1 MNGTAAP
8 VQAAHG
14 EPLVPALAA
23 GIDAALRQLSADAGE
38 TCLSEHAFANLYLFR
53 QAHAYRYVGGG
64 YPHISGVTYDGAR
77 HVLPLFALETTPVD
91 VLRTLLR
98 EHACFY
104 PLSTAQ
110 VARLDPAIFTWT
122 ASRADADY
130 LYPAAN
136 FTAYR
141 GTTLAKKR
149 NLMKQLLA
157 THAVTARA
165 YHPGLADQALAVH
178 EGWMQAKH
186 KAHGE
191 ADDTPCGEALQHA
204 ERLGLE
210 GFLYEIAGQPV
221 GFVLAQEIRPT
232 VFAMR
237 FAKGLADC
245 KGIYQYMFHH
255 FCTAYPRPVAWL
267 NFEQDMGLDNF
278 RQTKLSYAP
287 SALLP
292 KFRVQLRVD

>member
-1 MNGTAAP
+1 MRIAA
-8 VQAAHG
+8 G

-23 GIDAALRQLSADAGE
+23 GIDAALRRLSADPGE
-38 TCLSEHAFANLYLFR
+38 ACLSEHAFANLYLFR
-53 QAHAYRYVGGG
+53 QAHAYRYVGGD

-77 HVLPLFALETTPVD
+77 HVLPLFALESAPLEILQV
-91 VLRTLLR
+91 LLR
-98 EHACFY
+98 EHACFF

-110 VARLDPAIFTWT
+110 VARLDPTIFAW
-122 ASRADADY
+122 AEARADADY

-136 FTAYR
+136 FTDYR

-157 THAVTARA
+157 THAVSARP

-178 EGWMQAKH
+178 EGWMQAKL

-191 ADDTPCGEALQHA
+191 ADDTPCGEALQYA

-210 GFLYEIAGQPV
+210 GFLYEVAGQPV

-237 FAKGLADC
+237 FAKGLADY

-255 FCTAYPRPVAWL
+255 FCTAFPRPVAWL

-292 KFRVQLRVD
+292 KFRARLRVG

>member
-1 MNGTAAP
+1 MNGPA
-8 VQAAHG
+8 V
-14 EPLVPALAA
+14 ALATPAGAPLAIGQGA
-23 GIDAALRQLSADAGE
+23 GIDAALRALSVDPGE

-53 QAHAYRYVGGG
+53 QAHDYRFVAGD
-64 YPHISGVTYDGAR
+64 YPHISGVTYDGVR
-77 HVLPLFALETTPVD
+77 HVLPLFALEGTPHA
-91 VLRTLLR
+91 VLRALLR
-98 EHACFY
+98 GHDCFY

-110 VARLDPAIFTWT
+110 VARLDPAVFRWT
-122 ASRADADY
+122 DERADADY

-157 THAVTARA
+157 AHAVTARP
-165 YHPGLADQALAVH
+165 YHAGLAEQAMSVH
-178 EGWMQAKH
+178 RRWMQARH
-186 KAHGE
+186 KAEGE
-191 ADDTPCGEALQHA
+191 ADDTPCLEALRHA
-204 ERLGLE
+204 GVLGLE
-210 GFLYEIAGQPV
+210 GFLYEVDGLPV
-221 GFVLAQEIRPT
+221 GFVLAQEIRPA

-237 FAKGLADC
+237 FAKGLGAY

-255 FCTAYPRPVAWL
+255 FCAAFARPVAWL

-287 SALLP
+287 GALLP
-292 KFRVQLRVD
+292 KCRVTLRAD

>member
-1 MNGTAAP
+1 MSGTAAP
-8 VQAAHG
+8 TRIESG
-14 EPLVPALAA
+14 EALTPALAA
-23 GIDAALRQLSADAGE
+23 GIDQALHRLSVDPGE
-38 TCLSEHAFANLYLFR
+38 ACLSEHVFANLYLFR
-53 QAHAYRYVGGG
+53 HAHAYRYVGGDH
-64 YPHISGVTYDGAR
+64 PHISGVTYDGAR
-77 HVLPLFALETTPVD
+77 HALPLFALASAPVD
-91 VLRTLLR
+91 ALRALLH

-110 VARLDPAIFTWT
+110 VVRLDPAIFTWT
-122 ASRADADY
+122 ESRADADY

-136 FTAYR
+136 FADYR

-157 THAVTARA
+157 AHTVTARP
-165 YHPGLADQALAVH
+165 YHPALAGKALAVH
-178 EGWMQAKH
+178 EGWMHAKH
-186 KAHGE
+186 KAQGE
-191 ADDTPCGEALQHA
+191 ADDTPCGEALRYA
-204 ERLGLE
+204 DRLGLE
-210 GFLYEIAGQPV
+210 GFLYEVAGQPV

-232 VFAMR
+232 VFAVR
-237 FAKGLADC
+237 FAKGLAGY

-255 FCTAYPRPVAWL
+255 FCTAFPRPVAWL

-292 KFRVQLRVD
+292 KFRVGLRAG